1 MDDTITSAFFI
12 RLIIVLTIGLVLDF
26 FVSRSFQ
33 NIAEMKGHNGKPY
46 FWWTFWVGPVG
57 MMMVT
62 ALPDRNMTVSIS
74 EETMKRMSE
83 SVKTPASAYAPSSDE
98 LPSL

>member
-1 MDDTITSAFFI
+1 MEVFGVSLIVWFVVWLLAAFKF
-12 RLIIVLTIGLVLDF
+12 RE
-26 FVSRSFQ
+26 
-33 NIAEMKGHNGKPY
+33 IAEMKGHDGGPY
-46 FWWTFWVGPVG
+46 FWWTLSLPPAG
-57 MMMVT
+57 MMMVI